1 MMWRGVSTLPKH
13 VSCAQRLDQIIPM
26 NRSNSVK
33 ALLCAAVLGSSLSA
47 QALTFKALLDGPSE
61 APPNDSKGKGVAF
74 VEYDATAKTLEFKV
88 EFWDLTGITTAAHIH
103 APTASANSGTAGVA
117 VHSPS
122 LNNFPLGVRDGT
134 YSQTFDLSLASSFS
148 TAFINNFGNGTVDGA
163 RNALISALTDGKAY
177 LNVHTSYKGPGEI
190 RGFFASAVPDSASTA
205 SLMFLGLVGLGIVG
219 RRVTAL

>member
-1 MMWRGVSTLPKH
+1 
-13 VSCAQRLDQIIPM
+13 M

-33 ALLCAAVLGSSLSA
+33 ALLCAAVLGSSLPA
-47 QALTFKALLDGPSE
+47 QALTFKALLDGPTE

-74 VEYDATAKTLEFKV
+74 VEYDATAKTLEFNV

-103 APTASANSGTAGVA
+103 APTSSANSGTVGVA

-122 LNNFPLGVRDGT
+122 LTNFPLGVQDGT

-148 TAFINNFGNGTVDGA
+148 AGFINNFGGGTVDGA
-163 RNALISALTDGKAY
+163 RAALIGALTDGKAY
-177 LNVHTSYKGPGEI
+177 LNVHTSYKGGGEI
-190 RGFFASAVPDSASTA
+190 RGFFATAVPESAATA

-219 RRVTAL
+219 RQVTEL